1 MLHRTLPRLAK
12 VTSYDAFL
20 SQRSR
25 ARKPSAIRA
34 LQPLLAE
41 PGMISLGGGMPNPST
56 FPFDSIRV
64 TLSSSATTTSS
75 TDSNTKSGNEFEL
88 KGQALE
94 DILQYSGTRGINTL
108 LPHLF
113 DLQSSEHGRV
123 QPKPFEICVTTG
135 SQDALSKAFDLFTGA
150 GADEPPMLVEE
161 PTYSGSLA
169 YLQPTGTR
177 LVGVKCDGQGL
188 IPESLDSILRN
199 WETDQPKNHPR
210 PKVLYTIPTGSNP
223 TGASLSV
230 ERKRKIYSIASEFN
244 LLILEDDPYYW
255 MQYDEEKEEE
265 EEKTEE
271 ESSRNTS
278 SSSKKQQLEQKQ
290 QQQGK
295 RTASFMSMDVEG
307 RVLRFDSF
315 SKLLSSGIRV
325 GFVTGPPALIE
336 RIEYHAQASVLHSSA
351 VSQALVAGL
360 FDHWKE
366 QSGGISS
373 YNGFVNHCYGITEFY
388 RLRRNNFVKSA
399 RKHLNGLVE
408 FTVPS
413 AGMFCWMKFLD
424 VEDADQFIKEKAR
437 DAKVLLVPGQS
448 FDPLNR
454 VSPWARAA
462 YSTASAEDMDVALER
477 LGELLREQK
486 NQKNLKNK

>member
-1 MLHRTLPRLAK
+1 
-12 VTSYDAFL
+12 
-20 SQRSR
+20 
-25 ARKPSAIRA
+25 
-34 LQPLLAE
+34 
-41 PGMISLGGGMPNPST
+41 
-56 FPFDSIRV
+56 
-64 TLSSSATTTSS
+64 
-75 TDSNTKSGNEFEL
+75 
-88 KGQALE
+88 
-94 DILQYSGTRGINTL
+94 
-108 LPHLF
+108 
-113 DLQSSEHGRV
+113 
-123 QPKPFEICVTTG
+123 
-135 SQDALSKAFDLFTGA
+135 
-150 GADEPPMLVEE
+150 
-161 PTYSGSLA
+161 
-169 YLQPTGTR
+169 
-177 LVGVKCDGQGL
+177 VKCDGDGL
-188 IPESLDSILRN
+188 IPESLESILRN
-199 WETDQPKNHPR
+199 WETDQPNNHPR

-255 MQYDEEKEEE
+255 MQYDEEKEEKK
-265 EEKTEE
+265 KTEE

-278 SSSKKQQLEQKQ
+278 SSYQKQ
-290 QQQGK
+290 Q
-295 RTASFMSMDVEG
+295 RAASFMSMDVEG

-373 YNGFVNHCYGITEFY
+373 YNGFVDHCYGITEFY

-486 NQKNLKNK
+486 NLKTKV